1 MLQMLSLFYLFLEE
15 RQVIKL
21 FKKLKVGKHA
31 NEYLVRIQPTDKVTG
46 KRINWPVKY
55 ADNRKNAIKLERQMW
70 AEYES
75 GLNPNDGKVVFAD
88 DFKRYVKLRS
98 KSISKVTLK
107 SWQETARSVN
117 SYFGKARI
125 DQISTAMVN
134 KYAHDYVAK
143 HKATV
148 SRSSNIA
155 KRLIHLRNYFKSLE
169 GKVIKENPV
178 PENALKVFFKQS
190 DFTVSQ
196 EWRIFTTD
204 ELVKIR
210 KLIVHDLKHNPV
222 EMNGSKLAILIESY
236 TGMRVG
242 ELQALKF
249 SNIVRDEDVLTFRIN
264 DSWSDLTKSF
274 NGSLKARPKGYTRT
288 LLPIPQDVIDL
299 VRIYQARQKQFLVD
313 HDLCNPLD
321 LVFMNIHDYKK
332 ASNQEPITQKS
343 INEMLRKICQQL
355 DINSNGQRMSLY
367 SFRHTVCTQ
376 LANTPKMSYP
386 WAADKMG
393 HSLQMFMKTYVGL
406 SEDINKKMNEL
417 WVG

>member
-1 MLQMLSLFYLFLEE
+1 M
-15 RQVIKL
+15 
-21 FKKLKVGKHA
+21 FKRLKEGKHA
-31 NEYLVRIQPTDKVTG
+31 NEYLIRIQPTDKVTG

-55 ADNRKNAIKLERQMW
+55 TDNRQDAIKLERQMW

-75 GLNPNDGKVVFAD
+75 GLNPSNGKVVFAD
-88 DFKRYVKLRS
+88 DFKRYVNQRA

-107 SWQETARSVN
+107 SWQETAKSVN

-125 DQISTAMVN
+125 DQITTAMIN
-134 KYAHDYVAK
+134 QYAHSYVTK
-143 HKATV
+143 HHATV
-148 SRSSNIA
+148 SKSSNIA
-155 KRLIHLRNYFKSLE
+155 KRLIHLRNYFKTLE
-169 GKVIKENPV
+169 GKVIKENPI

-190 DFTVSQ
+190 DFSVKQ
-196 EWRIFTTD
+196 EWRIFTTE
-204 ELVKIR
+204 ELDQIR
-210 KLIVHDLKHNPV
+210 SLIINDLKYNPV

-249 SNIVRDEDVLTFRIN
+249 SNLIQDEDVLTFKIDN
-264 DSWSDLTKSF
+264 SWSDMTKSF

-299 VRIYQARQKQFLVD
+299 VKTYQTEQKQFLIN
-313 HDLCNPLD
+313 HKLNNPLN
-321 LVFMNIHDYKK
+321 LVFMNLHDYKK
-332 ASNQEPITQKS
+332 ATNTEPITQKS
-343 INEMLRKICQQL
+343 FNYMLRQICQQL
-355 DINSNGQRMSLY
+355 NISSNGQRMSLY

-417 WVG
+417 WAS

>member
-1 MLQMLSLFYLFLEE
+1 M
-15 RQVIKL
+15 IK
-21 FKKLKVGKHA
+21 KVMKGKYA
-31 NEYLVRIQPTDKVTG
+31 NKYLVRIQPRDTITG
-46 KRINWPVKY
+46 KHLNWPVKY
-55 ADNRKNAIKLERQMW
+55 VATRQDAKKAERQMW
-70 AEYES
+70 IEYE
-75 GLNPNDGKVVFAD
+75 GCLNPTDSKVVFAD
-88 DFKRYVKLRS
+88 DFQHYVDQRA

-107 SWQETARSVN
+107 AWQETARSVN
-117 SYFGKARI
+117 NYFGKARI
-125 DQISTAMVN
+125 DQVSTAMIN

-155 KRLIHLRNYFKSLE
+155 KRLIHLRNYFKTIE
-169 GKVIKENPV
+169 GKVIKENPI

-196 EWRIFTTD
+196 EWRIFTAD
-204 ELVKIR
+204 ELSKIR
-210 KLIVHDLKHNPV
+210 KLIIYDLKHNSV
-222 EMNGSKLAILIESY
+222 EMNGSKLAILLASY

-249 SNIVRDEDVLTFRIN
+249 SNLIQDEDVLTFKIE

-274 NGSLKARPKGYTRT
+274 NGSLKARPKGYSRI
-288 LLPIPQDVIDL
+288 LLPIPQEVIDL
-299 VRIYQARQKQFLVD
+299 VKFYQVKQKQFLID
-313 HDLCNPLD
+313 HDLDNPLD
-321 LVFMNIHDYKK
+321 LVFMNLHDYKK
-332 ASNQEPITQKS
+332 ASNQEPITQKAF
-343 INEMLRKICQQL
+343 NYMLKEICQQL
-355 DINSNGQRMSLY
+355 DIKSNGQRMSLY

-406 SEDINKKMNEL
+406 STDIDNQMNHL
-417 WVG
+417 WIGR